1 MAGRALRSGDQAGAE
16 QEMWGLL
23 TLYQAPRTV
32 TLDAAESRPGTDPDR
47 CGLTLALQSARDQ
60 VVQAVGVV
68 TAHVVG
74 VIGHKVLAGLLPARR
89 QRVST
94 RKVKSP
100 MSRYS
105 DRHDDVRPAISRT
118 VTGLDITIHE
128 PPNSPPSLTRSRDDR
143 YQTPAPPRAAGTG
156 SCPCSNKTP
165 PVYGSP
171 ANRGAFRG
179 HHPAHHA
186 QTALTLGRWRL
197 IRKLGPG
204 LYPAQLG
211 RLLP

>member
-68 TAHVVG
+68 TAHV
-74 VIGHKVLAGLLPARR
+74 
-89 QRVST
+89 
-94 RKVKSP
+94 
-100 MSRYS
+100 
-105 DRHDDVRPAISRT
+105 SRT